1 LGLNGYNGRDD
12 APIEI
17 YTDWSARVPE
27 EDLSPNNPFWG
38 PGMATHDPFNDPVKK
53 PTGNVLVPGEGEISA
68 EEAYKRED
76 GAVYVL

>member
-1 LGLNGYNGRDD
+1 
-12 APIEI
+12 
-17 YTDWSARVPE
+17 
-27 EDLSPNNPFWG
+27 
-38 PGMATHDPFNDPVKK
+38 MATHDPFNDPVKK